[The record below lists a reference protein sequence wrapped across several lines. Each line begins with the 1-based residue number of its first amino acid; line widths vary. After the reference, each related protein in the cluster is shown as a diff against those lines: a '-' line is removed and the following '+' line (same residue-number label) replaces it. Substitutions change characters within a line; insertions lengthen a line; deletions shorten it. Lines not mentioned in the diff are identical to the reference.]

1 MVFKFNILFK
11 LHLQKYAKIFQFF
24 KIFYFKLLHVFPN
37 SVENT
42 GVRDEFPNIF
52 FVTKFGKL

>member
-1 MVFKFNILFK
+1 MVFKFNILFI

-24 KIFYFKLLHVFPN
+24 KIFYYKLLHVFAG

-42 GVRDEFPNIF
+42 GVRDEFSNIF
-52 FVTKFGKL
+52 FVTKFGNL